1 MQITIPKAH
10 LQLTTSECH
19 LVVDKTD
26 RAKLEDFMRQHNR
39 RELRVDLSLSDDEL
53 DKQIASMRNEKAQS
67 ENDLRH
73 LSSRLCDYENLA
85 RERKGEDGSAR
96 QRKDGWPVGDK

>member
-1 MQITIPKAH
+1 MQLTIKKAH
-10 LQLTTSECH
+10 LQLTTTDCN
-19 LVVDKTD
+19 LVVDKAD
-26 RAKLEDFMRQHNR
+26 RAKLDSFMRQHSR

-53 DKQIASMRNEKAQS
+53 DKQIASMRNEKAQT

-85 RERKGEDGSAR
+85 RKRKGTDCDE
-96 QRKDGWPVGDK
+96 